1 MIGISENDFNHIY
14 IYIHTH
20 TGAMKALTAQKVVGD
35 LGNVLGTSDLRA
47 EYFQR
52 ALMDTENLVSV
63 VYGAGKVVAAVA
75 WTPQKKGLQVIAAAG
90 TKGHA
95 TNLVAAL
102 EESWRFSL
110 GFFIG
115 VMPCCRIVC
124 SLVEGRCSCSGIFL
138 RR

>member
-1 MIGISENDFNHIY
+1 
-14 IYIHTH
+14 
-20 TGAMKALTAQKVVGD
+20 MKALTAQKVVGD

-75 WTPQKKGLQVIAAAG
+75 WTLQKKGLQVIAAAG

-95 TNLVAAL
+95 TVGN
-102 EESWRFSL
+102 
-110 GFFIG
+110 
-115 VMPCCRIVC
+115 
-124 SLVEGRCSCSGIFL
+124 
-138 RR
+138 